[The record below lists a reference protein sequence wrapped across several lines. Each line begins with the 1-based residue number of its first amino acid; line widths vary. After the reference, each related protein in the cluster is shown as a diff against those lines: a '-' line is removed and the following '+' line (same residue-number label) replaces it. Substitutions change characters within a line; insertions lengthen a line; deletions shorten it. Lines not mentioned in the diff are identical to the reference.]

1 MLASQREEKR
11 IRKHFDSTIIT
22 ESYGGYKE
30 ERSRNFLIDV
40 KTQNDMD
47 TIEEYFKENG
57 FEVSVFPDGFENYIG
72 YVDVFMDNSYVSV
85 SDFKEDVNYFYKK
98 MKKEMK

>member
-1 MLASQREEKR
+1 MMKLEKR

-22 ESYGGYKE
+22 ESYDGYKE

-40 KTQNDMD
+40 QTQNDMD
-47 TIEEYFKENG
+47 TIEKYFKKNG
-57 FEVSVFPDGFENYIG
+57 FVVSVWGDGFEDYIG
-72 YVDVFMDNSYVSV
+72 YVDVFMDDSYVSV